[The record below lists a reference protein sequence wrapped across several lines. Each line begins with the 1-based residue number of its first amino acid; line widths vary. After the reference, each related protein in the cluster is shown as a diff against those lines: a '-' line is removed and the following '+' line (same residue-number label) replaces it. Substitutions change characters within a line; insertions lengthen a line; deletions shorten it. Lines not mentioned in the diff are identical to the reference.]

1 MSEGPEIHQIELNY
15 TAPSVSRPT
24 TELTD
29 STAYRRS
36 RGAMCEWWRRMV
48 EVSSAPQSNITL
60 ELWYY
65 GKHPNPILN
74 VPTYLLYPL
83 CPVTISFSL

>member
-1 MSEGPEIHQIELNY
+1 MSQGPEIHQIEVNS
-15 TAPSVSRPT
+15 TAASVSRPT
-24 TELTD
+24 PESID

-48 EVSSAPQSNITL
+48 EVSSAPQNNITL

-65 GKHPNPILN
+65 GKHPNTILN
-74 VPTYLLYPL
+74 VPTYQLYPL
-83 CPVTISFSL
+83 CSVTI